1 MVIQLLPDD
10 PHSFAASS
18 QLNWLPRRFK
28 WTRPFRCKTKYGV
41 CACAITFQTHNTSQR
56 TLSLNSTNQSL
67 HVEVRMDSPCL
78 RVGKNVCGLQSQLGV
93 GDVLKGIAHYI
104 LTSDDNI
111 WLITLKEYCRK
122 CEIRCW

>member
-1 MVIQLLPDD
+1 LLKVIQLLPDD

-18 QLNWLPRRFK
+18 RLNWLPRRFK

-41 CACAITFQTHNTSQR
+41 CACAITFQTQNTSQR

-78 RVGKNVCGLQSQLGV
+78 RVGKHVCGLQSQLGV
-93 GDVLKGIAHYI
+93 GDVLKEIVHYKGNSTLYSYVRRQCMTYHTKGI
-104 LTSDDNI
+104 L
-111 WLITLKEYCRK
+111 
-122 CEIRCW
+122 